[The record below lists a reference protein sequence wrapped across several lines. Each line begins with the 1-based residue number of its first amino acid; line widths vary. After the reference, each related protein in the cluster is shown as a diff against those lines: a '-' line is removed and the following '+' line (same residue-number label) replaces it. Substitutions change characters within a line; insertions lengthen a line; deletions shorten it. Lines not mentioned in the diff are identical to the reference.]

1 MQSEPAGPGKVS
13 NKRTSSRSYVSHRPK
28 QKTVSMTTSLSPK
41 QLRTVFAF
49 LQRASSWILL
59 GLVSVVL
66 CHPVAAQNVEPRP
79 VARLVTSIAPAS
91 PLRPTSDYSTPATKP
106 VLTSAAAANSI
117 ERRAFEKTNLAR
129 VKNGL
134 SPLAWDADLY
144 RMARI
149 HSEKMARDG
158 YFSHVTPD
166 GMRLRDRARA
176 VGILHFSVLG
186 ENIAYNQ
193 GYDDPGAFAVEKW
206 MSSPGHRANI
216 LSPEF
221 RASAIGSFVSADGSV
236 FLTQVFITR

>member
-1 MQSEPAGPGKVS
+1 VKSV
-13 NKRTSSRSYVSHRPK
+13 
-28 QKTVSMTTSLSPK
+28 L
-41 QLRTVFAF
+41 
-49 LQRASSWILL
+49 AS
-59 GLVSVVL
+59 
-66 CHPVAAQNVEPRP
+66 AE
-79 VARLVTSIAPAS
+79 
-91 PLRPTSDYSTPATKP
+91 
-106 VLTSAAAANSI
+106 AANSI

-129 VKNGL
+129 VQNGL
-134 SPLAWDADLY
+134 SPLVWDADLY

-158 YFSHVTPD
+158 YFSHITPE

-176 VGILHFSVLG
+176 AGILHFSVLG

-193 GYDDPGAFAVEKW
+193 GYEDPGAFAVEKW

-221 RASAIGSFVSADGSV
+221 RASAIGTFVSADGSV